1 MWRSLN
7 PADTRLHKNL
17 HRLDAARQ
25 WHSLIHPN
33 TQTMS
38 PYYYLFYKLSRFLN
52 KKGNNEWGPVYA
64 ISLLIGWNIGMVYIK
79 VLPITGENFIG
90 GYKIVLIVILVSLFI
105 TNCVLFLNKKRVKEI
120 MNRYKGESET
130 SRKIG
135 NFLVILY
142 VVLSLGL
149 IIFI

>member
-1 MWRSLN
+1 
-7 PADTRLHKNL
+7 
-17 HRLDAARQ
+17 
-25 WHSLIHPN
+25 
-33 TQTMS
+33 MS